1 MVQAH
6 GVRAIAALA
15 AAVAALVTGCSGG
28 GAARGSDDD
37 KVTLRVDLFGRFGYA
52 DLYEEYERRHPNVTI
67 VESTE
72 PDLTRYNQQLTMA
85 IASRS
90 GAGDVVAIEEGTLG
104 QFLESPESFVNLL
117 DHGGGELKGN
127 FLDWKWEQARTP
139 DKRALIALG
148 TDIGGLAMCYR
159 RDLFAK
165 AGLPTERTE
174 VAKLWPT
181 WDAYIETGKRFQ
193 AGIKDDRVRFL
204 DAATNTYNSILMQ
217 SGDVTY
223 FDRKNALI
231 IERSAGVR
239 TAWDTSMRMITAGLS
254 ANLRASS
261 AEWNAGLRTGAF
273 ATIACPAWMTGHIK
287 GQAGPAMAGKWDIT
301 AVPGRGGNWGGSFL
315 AVPSHG
321 KNQKEAVELVKFL
334 TSPEGQLGAFQAEGN
349 LPSSPKVY
357 GNPDVKAYR
366 SAYFNNAPIGR
377 IFVAGAR
384 KVRPVYLGTKNQP
397 VRGAVENAMRSVEQG
412 QARPREAWR
421 IAVEGA
427 RQANA

>member
-1 MVQAH
+1 MRLQARLR
-6 GVRAIAALA
+6 GVTAMAALLA
-15 AAVAALVTGCSGG
+15 TLATGCSGASG
-28 GAARGSDDD
+28 TAPGSDE

-52 DLYEEYERRHPNVTI
+52 DLYEEYERRNPNVTI

-72 PDLTRYNQQLTMA
+72 NDLTRYNQQLAMH
-85 IASRS
+85 IASGS
-90 GAGDVVAIEEGTLG
+90 GAGDVVAIEEGTLE
-104 QFLESPESFVNLL
+104 QFLETPETFVNLL
-117 DHGGGELKGN
+117 DHGGAELKGN
-127 FLDWKWEQARTP
+127 FLGWKYEQALTP
-139 DKRALIALG
+139 DKRSLLALG

-165 AGLPTERTE
+165 AGLPTERDQ

-181 WDAYIETGKRFQ
+181 WDKYIETGKRFQ
-193 AGIKDDRVRFL
+193 AGIKDNKVRFL

-223 FDRKNALI
+223 FDRRNNLI
-231 IERSAGVR
+231 VDTNPRVK
-239 TAWDTSMRMITAGLS
+239 TAWDTSMRMISSGLS

-261 AEWNAGLRTGAF
+261 AEWNAGIKTGAF

-315 AVPSHG
+315 AVPAQS

-334 TSPEGQLGAFQAEGN
+334 TSPEGQLAAFQAEGN
-349 LPSSPKVY
+349 LPSSPVLY
-357 GNPDVKAYR
+357 ENPAVKAFN
-366 SAYFNNAPIGR
+366 SAYFNNAPIGQ

-384 KVRPVYLGTKNQP
+384 KVRPVYLGAKNQP

-412 QARPREAWR
+412 QAAPRDAWR
-421 IAVEGA
+421 TAVEGA